1 MTEHG
6 QTDIRRLRPGDEA
19 VVRQLAEFTPRTALL
34 GDDRT
39 IFLAAFQDDRP
50 VGFAFGYELPRRH
63 GNPSI
68 LFVYELDVDP
78 DCRRQGIATR
88 LITELRRVA
97 GSRGST
103 ESFVLT
109 DPEND
114 AANAL
119 YAALGGERVE
129 TVMWDFGSAET

>member
-1 MTEHG
+1 LCGSSPNSRRERPCSATTARSSSRRSRT
-6 QTDIRRLRPGDEA
+6 TDRW
-19 VVRQLAEFTPRTALL
+19 
-34 GDDRT
+34 
-39 IFLAAFQDDRP
+39 
-50 VGFAFGYELPRRH
+50 GFAFGYELPRRH

-119 YAALGGERVE
+119 YASLGGERVE